1 MPPVQ
6 AKVAAVLF
14 DFGGVISASP
24 FDAFNLYERELGLPE
39 GAIRNLN
46 ATDPHTNA
54 WAQLERN
61 EVGVAEF
68 CRRFEA
74 EARAAGHELSGQRV
88 LDALNG
94 EIRPDMVEAVR
105 RCRERLKTACLTNNI
120 AREEGPAPRH
130 GDIMAMFDVVIESSK
145 IGVRKPDPRFYEMA
159 CAQLEVEPHECVFL
173 DDLGMNLKPA
183 RALGMHTIKVDS
195 STQALAELE
204 QLVGFPLRD

>member
-1 MPPVQ
+1 MPPVEST
-6 AKVAAVLF
+6 VAAVLF

-24 FDAFNLYERELGLPE
+24 FDAFTRYERELGLPE
-39 GAIRNLN
+39 GLIRTLN
-46 ATDPHTNA
+46 STEPHTNA

-61 EVGVAEF
+61 EVGIEEF

-74 EARAAGHELSGQRV
+74 EARAAGHALSGQRV

-173 DDLGMNLKPA
+173 DDLGINLKPA
-183 RALGMHTIKVDS
+183 RAMGMQTIKVLDP
-195 STQALAELE
+195 ADAIAELE
-204 QLVGFPLRD
+204 AVVGFTLG